1 MTNAAPMKS
10 EIGFYV
16 LFFYVL
22 FFYVLFS
29 KWQKDG
35 IISRFLFNGYKNTY
49 NSGSFVYWLQY
60 FL

>member
-1 MTNAAPMKS
+1 MKS
-10 EIGFYV
+10 EIG
-16 LFFYVL
+16 L
-22 FFYVLFS
+22 YVLFS
-29 KWQKDG
+29 KWQKDD